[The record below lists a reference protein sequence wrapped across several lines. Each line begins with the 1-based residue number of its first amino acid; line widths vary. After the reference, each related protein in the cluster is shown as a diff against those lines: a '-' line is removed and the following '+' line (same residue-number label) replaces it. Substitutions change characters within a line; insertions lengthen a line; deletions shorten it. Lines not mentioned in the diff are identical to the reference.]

1 MIQHDTKM
9 RKYIYTLSL
18 LLLVTACGGAGAK
31 SNKKSSEAAATEA
44 RVVPTFDAD
53 SAYSY
58 VDKQVAFGYRIPNTP
73 EHVATANYLAA
84 ELERHGAA
92 VTVQEAVVEAYDG
105 TKLHAFNII
114 GAFAPEKRNRVLLCA
129 HWDSRPY
136 ADHDADHDN
145 HRHPIDGA
153 NDGAS
158 GVGVLLEIARQLGK
172 LPIRVGVDIILFDAE
187 DYGQPEFYQ
196 GAGDSSRSWALGSQ
210 YWSRRPHKLGYS
222 ARYGILLDMVGAK
235 GAQFARER
243 YSMQFA
249 PWLVERVWNEAATLG
264 YGNYFVDAD
273 GGYVLDDHIYVNA
286 AGVPTIDI
294 IQYNPKSESGFYEH
308 WHTVN
313 DTMEGIDKNTLKAV
327 GQTVLSVIY
336 NE

>member
-1 MIQHDTKM
+1 MKIQKS
-9 RKYIYTLSL
+9 IYVLSL
-18 LLLVTACGGAGAK
+18 LLLVTACGGAGSK
-31 SNKKSSEAAATEA
+31 SKKKSVGEVAT

-84 ELERHGAA
+84 ELERHGAD
-92 VTVQEAVVEAYDG
+92 VTVQEARVQAYDG
-105 TKLHAFNII
+105 TILNAFNII
-114 GAFAPEKRNRVLLCA
+114 GSFAPESNNRVLLCA

-136 ADHDADHDN
+136 ADHDAHSDN

-172 LPIRVGVDIILFDAE
+172 LPTRVGVDIILFDAE

-196 GAGDSSRSWALGSQ
+196 GTGDSSRSWALGSQ
-210 YWSRRPHKLGYS
+210 YWARRPHKPGYS

-235 GAQFARER
+235 GAQFAKEM
-243 YSMQFA
+243 YSIQYA

-264 YGNYFVDAD
+264 YGNYFINSD
-273 GGYVLDDHIYVNA
+273 GGYVLDDHIYVNV

-294 IQYNPKSESGFYEH
+294 IQYSPETVSGFYEH